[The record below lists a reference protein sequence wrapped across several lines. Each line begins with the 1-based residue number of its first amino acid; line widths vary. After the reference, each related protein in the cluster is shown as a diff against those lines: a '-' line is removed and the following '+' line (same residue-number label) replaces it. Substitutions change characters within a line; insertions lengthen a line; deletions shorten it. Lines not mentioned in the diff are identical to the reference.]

1 MPGKHVLVQG
11 FLVDLDNP
19 TEERLKVRLNLN
31 GTGNIENFAKELC
44 SMLLAVDEKYAKNPE
59 LTRGRNMNVSLTSYR
74 DAEELIKTGRF
85 YPYPMTFINRLKH
98 LREKVYE
105 ALNQHTTILGQE
117 KTGRSIKKVYF
128 LPAPLAPD
136 LMAQIDQLNRELD
149 KLRKEIEAYR
159 QTEDYKKIMEYAG
172 IDGNGF
178 RTEIPD
184 IQVNLVPLVLSRE
197 FFKQYLEEQKR
208 RMIEEIDE
216 ARKAGLKEVEEAKRR
231 GLEALERELEKE
243 RKRMLEAIRQDL
255 QNKFTTLL
263 SLAQEA
269 VKRAVEGKKQI
280 KTGKTFKRIADLIRS
295 SGLEYDEKPVEA
307 LGKVLEASNHKD
319 METLKEAVSQLA
331 ESLGVKPTGN
341 PVKDIEKTV
350 KTVKGESVLLFTID

>member
-11 FLVDLDNP
+11 FMVDLDNP

-59 LTRGRNMNVSLTSYR
+59 LTRGRNMNVNLTSYR
-74 DAEELIKTGRF
+74 NVEELVKTGRF
-85 YPYPMTFINRLKH
+85 YPYPMTYVNRLRH
-98 LREKVYE
+98 LRDKVYQ
-105 ALNQHTTILGQE
+105 ALNRYTNVLSE
-117 KTGRSIKKVYF
+117 ERTGRSIKKVYF

-136 LMAQIDQLNRELD
+136 LMGEIDQLNRELD
-149 KLRKEIEAYR
+149 KLRREIEAYR
-159 QTEDYKKIMEYAG
+159 QTEDYRKIMEYAG
-172 IDGNGF
+172 VDGDGF
-178 RTEIPD
+178 KTELPD
-184 IQVNLVPLVLSRE
+184 IQINLVPLVLSRE
-197 FFKQYLEEQKR
+197 FFKQHLEEQKR
-208 RMIEEIDE
+208 RMIEEIEE

-231 GLEALERELEKE
+231 GLEALERELERE
-243 RKRMLEAIRQDL
+243 RRRMLEAIRQDL

-263 SLAQEA
+263 SLAQDA

-280 KTGKTFKRIADLIRS
+280 KTSKTFKRIADLIRS